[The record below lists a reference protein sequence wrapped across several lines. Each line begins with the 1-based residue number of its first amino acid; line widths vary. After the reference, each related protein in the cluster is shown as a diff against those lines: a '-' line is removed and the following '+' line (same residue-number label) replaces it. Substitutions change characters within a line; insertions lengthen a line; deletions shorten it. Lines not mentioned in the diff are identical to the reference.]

1 MLRDL
6 TVQVS
11 KARFSHCLIYNLS
24 NDILNPVT
32 GETTSQ
38 GAQCILNYFNSFCK
52 EGNLTFFCCCRKGL
66 ANEVTVTWEG
76 GNMWPFTCLGF
87 EKEMPSLP
95 GKFYVNI
102 SSSQYIKGNCEKFLH
117 ISAS

>member
-1 MLRDL
+1 
-6 TVQVS
+6 
-11 KARFSHCLIYNLS
+11 
-24 NDILNPVT
+24 
-32 GETTSQ
+32 
-38 GAQCILNYFNSFCK
+38 
-52 EGNLTFFCCCRKGL
+52 L

-102 SSSQYIKGNCEKFLH
+102 SSSQYIKGNCETFLH